1 MWQIKGRDAEGK
13 PRDLAFTEFQS
24 GSREEIHK
32 SFVDI
37 TGGTSSEIFDRE
49 MAHQD
54 PLPGVDG
61 IESWG
66 NRAADLTGPDGLL
79 YDAQLA
85 KTESQDVP
93 GLLLQ
98 QAGQTMAFAFHAP
111 EVLVADVTGAR
122 QLEISA
128 GHPTTG
134 PAGPPFTMSG
144 ALLEARIYSE
154 GAVIETDTESET
166 AAPSFRVGLSGKP
179 GGLIARFASW
189 ISRPFDASRDPFMHG
204 RLKHYEERY
213 SVIAKHYPDISLAAT
228 NAGLFRAIHKAPAGT
243 AVIVF
248 VHGTY
253 SCAVPH
259 LALLHP
265 LKLPA
270 YRFEHDTFLPVT
282 ENKARLVKAV
292 SDFIPAGARVHLVAH
307 SRGGLVSR
315 LAARELLKHYDV
327 RLMTYGTPHKGTPL
341 ANAGKRIFSALLAGG
356 RTALLASGGAALG
369 SVFSWDPPSLGGKL
383 LLKGILP
390 KGFPPGL
397 DAMRPESDFIGS
409 LSAVTEPYPLRTW
422 GAKCEVDGL
431 PSGTFAF
438 AIRDA
443 IYGAFGGSAND
454 TVVGA
459 ASATGAG
466 KAQKIFDACTHF
478 QYFSVP
484 EVKAEIQS
492 LS

>member
-98 QAGQTMAFAFHAP
+98 QAGQT
-111 EVLVADVTGAR
+111 
-122 QLEISA
+122 
-128 GHPTTG
+128 
-134 PAGPPFTMSG
+134 
-144 ALLEARIYSE
+144 
-154 GAVIETDTESET
+154 
-166 AAPSFRVGLSGKP
+166 
-179 GGLIARFASW
+179 
-189 ISRPFDASRDPFMHG
+189 
-204 RLKHYEERY
+204 
-213 SVIAKHYPDISLAAT
+213 
-228 NAGLFRAIHKAPAGT
+228 
-243 AVIVF
+243 
-248 VHGTY
+248 
-253 SCAVPH
+253 
-259 LALLHP
+259 
-265 LKLPA
+265 
-270 YRFEHDTFLPVT
+270 
-282 ENKARLVKAV
+282 
-292 SDFIPAGARVHLVAH
+292 
-307 SRGGLVSR
+307 SR

-454 TVVGA
+454 TAVGA